1 MGQRDWHCE
10 LPRGST
16 GVNPVG
22 IEIEPRLVVKA
33 RSLAAVHGLE
43 VCFVEGSYKPKEVF
57 EPVASGLSVSVAD
70 EIGLF
75 ECDVIY
81 VYTLP
86 TERDSV
92 TTALARFA
100 VPGAIFMRYASG
112 ATCEAFHQVS
122 PG

>member
-1 MGQRDWHCE
+1 
-10 LPRGST
+10 
-16 GVNPVG
+16 VNPVG
-22 IEIEPRLVVKA
+22 IEIEPRLVAEA

-81 VYTLP
+81 VYTWP

-100 VPGAIFMRYASG
+100 VPGTIFMRLCRRCNLRGVSSG
-112 ATCEAFHQVS
+112 VS
-122 PG
+122 GMTQRVSHD